1 MSLAELVRHP
11 RWTRET
17 REILRAIESR
27 DLARLSSQVGP
38 WYAVSHPLSLSL
50 SLIGLAALERH
61 VFLDIETL
69 GMMTEPVILVGL
81 AWPEGDE
88 SLVRQLVVRGILE
101 ELPVLGGDRQG
112 IGTGPDPR
120 HLQRASFRPQLSSK
134 PFLLLRPV
142 GLSREAQLR
151 PPVLLPPQMAGR
163 ASQLPPGP

>member
-17 REILRAIESR
+17 REILRAIESW

-101 ELPVLGGDRQG
+101 KLSVLVETAKALEQ
-112 IGTGPDPR
+112 
-120 HLQRASFRPQLSSK
+120 
-134 PFLLLRPV
+134 
-142 GLSREAQLR
+142 AQTL
-151 PPVLLPPQMAGR
+151 VTFNGR
-163 ASQLPPGP
+163 AFDLNYLASRFSYYSL